1 MRLFDTAVFMVLSS
15 LKLYI
20 KQSIDI
26 LTLGLY
32 CQIKFDSIYFDGFR
46 IK

>member
-20 KQSIDI
+20 KQSIDMMI
-26 LTLGLY
+26 LGLY
-32 CQIKFDSIYFDGFR
+32 SHLKLNSIYFDVF
-46 IK
+46 IKK